1 MQQRQLAAR
10 RPSPSSIITTRP
22 RRSSRRRRSQALAP
36 LAPVACL
43 RCAVAAAAAAAP
55 ARPPQSRSSPLLITA
70 SPSLAAAHCRPL
82 LAIPPGQED
91 NGGGGSGNNKNEDD
105 DDDDDSGRDDP
116 SLDPLARLALAVLR
130 FYRQGISPLLQPACR
145 YQPTC
150 SRYAIASYRAYGGW
164 KGTVLTAWRLMRC
177 APWGKGGFD
186 PPRWPPVGLGLVFQ
200 YDAAAPVAVVLGTAG
215 FVRLVHALLFE

>member
-1 MQQRQLAAR
+1 MQRQQLSAR
-10 RPSPSSIITTRP
+10 RPSPSSAILRSA
-22 RRSSRRRRSQALAP
+22 RRSSRRRSAALAP

-43 RCAVAAAAAAAP
+43 RCAVAAAAAAAAP
-55 ARPPQSRSSPLLITA
+55 ARPPPPRSSPLIITA
-70 SPSLAAAHCRPL
+70 SPSSAAHPRPL
-82 LAIPPGQED
+82 LALPPGQED
-91 NGGGGSGNNKNEDD
+91 HGGSSDNKNNEDVD
-105 DDDDDSGRDDP
+105 EDDDSGRDDP

-186 PPRWPPVGLGLVFQ
+186 PPRWPPIGLGLVFQ